1 MDHEGNSTASF
12 GSSNNMT
19 STETANVAMV
29 GQTVAGDTMSSM
41 GESPAQSSDSALE
54 MFPRRGSS
62 GGVGQERSA
71 EQSLPAPILPT
82 IQDQDG
88 GSEDLG
94 TSQSMLSRTLP
105 AGPNGESSL
114 FVTPRRSRSGS
125 VTPVKKVQA
134 FGKIISPR
142 SSPKAGMER
151 KSGQSTPADFRG
163 QDPIANILLESADAV
178 LNQLLNQGTQ
188 CASPGATSQGSQRAL
203 PPGEPM
209 DMEEA
214 RRSLQV
220 TALPHFPPPP
230 ALPEWSSFAGAGIY
244 SPQATLLLFPKPA
257 EVISAGSAGA
267 TEEVI
272 SPVADVVMGDA
283 TKPVQS
289 SQHKSLM
296 VSGPPSP
303 RTVAQ
308 QQTFMEWSERSTKR
322 PLEGAVGESRDK
334 KASSS
339 SYDPA
344 TFHPTA
350 EQQMSDAKFFVK
362 RVGQENEELGR
373 LLGEENRAAQIAAQN
388 HLQKSNLSEEY
399 RHAEL
404 QQFRHRQKV
413 WHTLTT
419 CRQEQIP
426 NK

>member
-29 GQTVAGDTMSSM
+29 GQAVAGDSRSSM
-41 GESPAQSSDSALE
+41 GESPAPSSDSALE
-54 MFPRRGSS
+54 MFPRRGPS

-71 EQSLPAPILPT
+71 DQSLPAPVLPT

-105 AGPNGESSL
+105 AGPNGENSL

-163 QDPIANILLESADAV
+163 QDPLANILLESADAV
-178 LNQLLNQGTQ
+178 LNQLLAQGTQ

-230 ALPEWSSFAGAGIY
+230 ALPEWSSFAEQV
-244 SPQATLLLFPKPA
+244 STL
-257 EVISAGSAGA
+257 
-267 TEEVI
+267 
-272 SPVADVVMGDA
+272 
-283 TKPVQS
+283 
-289 SQHKSLM
+289 H
-296 VSGPPSP
+296 
-303 RTVAQ
+303 
-308 QQTFMEWSERSTKR
+308 
-322 PLEGAVGESRDK
+322 
-334 KASSS
+334 
-339 SYDPA
+339 
-344 TFHPTA
+344 
-350 EQQMSDAKFFVK
+350 
-362 RVGQENEELGR
+362 R
-373 LLGEENRAAQIAAQN
+373 LLCC
-388 HLQKSNLSEEY
+388 Y
-399 RHAEL
+399 
-404 QQFRHRQKV
+404 F
-413 WHTLTT
+413 
-419 CRQEQIP
+419 P
-426 NK
+426 NQRK